1 MSTQST
7 DIKYEKDGLGPIPYD
22 NKRRI
27 MGPISYLMAWLG
39 GCVSIGNF
47 SLGSALVG
55 GGLNLM
61 QVILA
66 IALGS
71 GLVCVCLVIN
81 DKLCYTTGMPY
92 VVQLRSA
99 FGFKG
104 TVIPSICRGIP
115 AIVWYGFQSWVGA
128 SALNEISI
136 IIFNFDSMIFY
147 FIVFHLMQVGL
158 AVLGFKGIKAIENI
172 GGVVIILSLAYMLFT
187 MLTLHGD
194 SVSAIAN
201 APANWGLPFFSAV
214 TSFIGVNCLVLI
226 SVGDYVREVKPGCG
240 PIARGGIYAAALIPA
255 TVFMGVIGLLVTNVT
270 GIANPVVGFAR
281 VVDNKAVVI
290 LTLVFIIFAQI
301 TTNLLNNSLP
311 PIYAL
316 MDICKI
322 KHKAAAI
329 IVGLLAFA
337 TFPWELIK
345 ETSAN
350 GLNVFILIYSAFA
363 GPIFAILVTDYY
375 GVRKQ
380 KINLPD
386 FYNPDGPFK
395 GVNIAAIGALIVGAI
410 VSFIFVDISWLASII
425 PTSIVYYFLSMRT
438 IRVLQGA

>member
-1 MSTQST
+1 MSTQS
-7 DIKYEKDGLGPIPYD
+7 IGIEYEKDGLGPIPYD
-22 NKRRI
+22 KKYRI
-27 MGPISYLMAWLG
+27 LGPVSYLMAWLG

-61 QVILA
+61 QVALA
-66 IALGS
+66 VALGS

-92 VVQLRSA
+92 VAQLRSA

-104 TVIPSICRGIP
+104 TVIPSVCRGVP

-136 IIFNFDSMIFY
+136 IVVNFDSMIFY
-147 FIVFHLMQVGL
+147 FIIFHLMQVGL
-158 AVLGFKGIKAIENI
+158 AVLGFKGIKAVENV
-172 GGVVIILSLAYMLFT
+172 GGVVIILSLTYMLIT

-194 SVSAIAN
+194 SVAVIAS

-226 SVGDYVREVKPGCG
+226 SVGDYVREVKPGSG

-281 VVDNKAVVI
+281 IVDNKLIVI
-290 LTLVFIIFAQI
+290 ITLVFIIFAQI

-322 KHKAAAI
+322 KHKVSAI
-329 IVGLLAFA
+329 VVGLLAFA

-345 ETSAN
+345 ESSAR

-375 GVRKQ
+375 IVRKQ
-380 KINLPD
+380 KINLAD

-395 GVNIAAIGALIVGAI
+395 GINIAAIGALIAGVI
-410 VSFIFVDISWLASII
+410 VSFVFVDVSWLASII
-425 PTSIVYYFLSMRT
+425 PTSIVYYFLSRRA
-438 IRVLQGA
+438 IKAARNA

>member
-1 MSTQST
+1 
-7 DIKYEKDGLGPIPYD
+7 
-22 NKRRI
+22 
-27 MGPISYLMAWLG
+27 
-39 GCVSIGNF
+39 
-47 SLGSALVG
+47 
-55 GGLNLM
+55 M

-71 GLVCVCLVIN
+71 GLVGICLVIN

-104 TVIPSICRGIP
+104 TIIPAICRSIP

-136 IIFNFDSMIFY
+136 IVFHFNNMIFY
-147 FIVFHLMQVGL
+147 FIAFHLLQVGL
-158 AVLGFKGIKAIENI
+158 AILGFKGIKAIENI
-172 GGVVIILSLAYMLFT
+172 GGVIIILSLAYMLVT
-187 MLTLHGD
+187 MLTLHAD
-194 SVSAIAN
+194 SVATITN

-226 SVGDYVREVKPGCG
+226 SVGDYVREVKPGYG
-240 PIARGGIYAAALIPA
+240 PVARSGIYLAALIPA

-281 VVDNKAVVI
+281 IVDNKIIVV
-290 LTLVFIIFAQI
+290 LTLIFIIFAQI

-322 KHKAAAI
+322 KRKVAAV
-329 IVGLLAFA
+329 IVGPLAFA
-337 TFPWELIK
+337 TFPWVLIK
-345 ETSAN
+345 ESSAS
-350 GLNVFILIYSAFA
+350 GLNMFILIYSTFA

-375 GVRKQ
+375 LVHKQ
-380 KINLPD
+380 KTNLPD
-386 FYNPDGPFK
+386 FYNPDGPFM
-395 GVNIAAIGALIVGAI
+395 GINTPAIGAIIIGVI

-425 PTSIVYYFLSMRT
+425 PTGVAYYFLSKR
-438 IRVLQGA
+438 RVTGTAKAA